1 VKIFDTTLRDGEQS
15 PGASMTAE
23 EKLLIAHQLERLGVD
38 VVEAGFAASSQ
49 GDFESVERIAKEL
62 RRPIVLSLA
71 RAQEGDIKKA
81 LKAVEKAKN
90 PGIHIFIAT
99 SDIHMKHK
107 LRMSRDQVLEAT
119 IKALTYAKRHIDT
132 IEFSAEDA
140 SRSEPD
146 FLAKVFA
153 EAIRAGATTL
163 NVPDTTGYAIPSVF
177 GSLVRYLIEHTE
189 GSERVTWS
197 AHCHNDLG
205 LAVANSLAAV
215 ANGARQVECTVS
227 GIGERA
233 GNTSLEEVVMALKT
247 RKDVFNLDTRVVTEQ
262 IYPACRLLSQVTG
275 IPIPINKPIV
285 GYNAFAHEAGI
296 HQDGVLKQ
304 KETYEIMTPESIGI
318 TGNRMVMGKHS
329 GRHAFNERLKELG
342 FHLDKTDLEH
352 AFARFKELADK
363 KKEVYDEDIE
373 SIVAKEILKLP
384 GRADRYELTY
394 LNVNSSTH
402 AIPSATVKMR
412 VDGEERTDHATG
424 DGVVDACY
432 RAIAKITG
440 SDSRLVRYSVKAITG
455 GTDAQGEVS
464 CLVENDSMRATGQ
477 GAHTDVIMASALAY
491 INALN
496 KLEYRKHY
504 RLLVANEG
512 P

>member
-1 VKIFDTTLRDGEQS
+1 
-15 PGASMTAE
+15 
-23 EKLLIAHQLERLGVD
+23 
-38 VVEAGFAASSQ
+38 
-49 GDFESVERIAKEL
+49 
-62 RRPIVLSLA
+62 
-71 RAQEGDIKKA
+71 
-81 LKAVEKAKN
+81 
-90 PGIHIFIAT
+90 
-99 SDIHMKHK
+99 
-107 LRMSRDQVLEAT
+107 
-119 IKALTYAKRHIDT
+119 
-132 IEFSAEDA
+132 
-140 SRSEPD
+140 
-146 FLAKVFA
+146 
-153 EAIRAGATTL
+153 
-163 NVPDTTGYAIPSVF
+163 
-177 GSLVRYLIEHTE
+177 
-189 GSERVTWS
+189 
-197 AHCHNDLG
+197 
-205 LAVANSLAAV
+205 
-215 ANGARQVECTVS
+215 
-227 GIGERA
+227 
-233 GNTSLEEVVMALKT
+233 
-247 RKDVFNLDTRVVTEQ
+247 
-262 IYPACRLLSQVTG
+262 
-275 IPIPINKPIV
+275 
-285 GYNAFAHEAGI
+285 
-296 HQDGVLKQ
+296 
-304 KETYEIMTPESIGI
+304 
-318 TGNRMVMGKHS
+318 MVMGKHS
-329 GRHAFNERLKELG
+329 GRHAFGERLKELG
-342 FHLDKTDLEH
+342 FHLDKNDLEH
-352 AFARFKELADK
+352 AFTRFKELADK

-412 VDGEERTDHATG
+412 VDGVECTDHATG